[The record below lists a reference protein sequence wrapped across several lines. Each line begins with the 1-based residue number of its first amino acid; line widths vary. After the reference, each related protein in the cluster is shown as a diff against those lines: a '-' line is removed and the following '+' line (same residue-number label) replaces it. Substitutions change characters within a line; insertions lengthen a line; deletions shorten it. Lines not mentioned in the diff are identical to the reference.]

1 MTAPG
6 AIVLGTHIAA
16 LSSGWRTLESERRR
30 NAAVDEASALR
41 YELLEFPLFDPAL
54 PPPAALE
61 KVRDRSMRLWYYV
74 ALPAH
79 CHLPARPEAAR
90 HWLGKALDYAE
101 ASGGTFLCGALGWS
115 VGIHSS
121 PEFVKGER
129 ALVVEV
135 LTDLAQDAQR
145 RGIHLALEPAN
156 RYETSIC
163 NTLADGVDLIEQIG
177 IPNCYL
183 LANTLHMHLEESSIS
198 ESIAAAREHLCA
210 LHLAENN
217 GGKLG
222 GGAFPW
228 GELWQSLSDAKF
240 DGALIVT
247 PQRRR
252 VSGEVG
258 ESERCAA
265 VQALPFLRTAVRSIQ
280 APLPAVRI
288 EPNPDVSLAM
298 PANDQVIDPA
308 PKKATPLRKHP
319 NTKSYRKRT

>member
-30 NAAVDEASALR
+30 STAFDEAAALR
-41 YELLEFPLFDPAL
+41 YELLEIPLLDPAQA
-54 PPPAALE
+54 PPDPSE
-61 KVRDRSMRLWYYV
+61 KARKRSLRLWYHI
-74 ALPAH
+74 ALPVD

-101 ASGGTFLCGALGWS
+101 ASGGAFLCGALGWS
-115 VGIHSS
+115 VGIHSA
-121 PEFVKGER
+121 PESVEKER

-135 LTDLAQDAQR
+135 LADLAQDARR

-163 NTLADGVDLIEQIG
+163 NTLGDGVDLIERIG
-177 IPNCYL
+177 MPNCYL
-183 LANTLHMHLEESSIS
+183 LANTLHMHLEETSVS
-198 ESIAAAREHLCA
+198 EAIAASREHLCA
-210 LHLAENN
+210 LNLAENT
-217 GGKLG
+217 GVKLG
-222 GGAFPW
+222 SGAFPW
-228 GELWQSLSDAKF
+228 ADLWQSLSDARF

-247 PQRRR
+247 PQRRGMS
-252 VSGEVG
+252 SGAG

-280 APLPAVRI
+280 TPLPAVRI
-288 EPNPDVSLAM
+288 EPDSEPSLTLS
-298 PANDQVIDPA
+298 ANDPA
-308 PKKATPLRKHP
+308 PKKTTPQRKHP